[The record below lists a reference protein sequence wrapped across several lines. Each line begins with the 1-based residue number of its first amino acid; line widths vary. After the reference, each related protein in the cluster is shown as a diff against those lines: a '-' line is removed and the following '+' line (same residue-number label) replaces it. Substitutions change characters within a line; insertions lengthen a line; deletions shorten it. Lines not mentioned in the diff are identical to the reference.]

1 VDKVTS
7 YDNGN
12 YTCVPSYAIP
22 DWTRV
27 EILNGKN
34 VIAAMTLSRES
45 LLKWKKDK
53 YH

>member
-1 VDKVTS
+1 MTP

-27 EILNGKN
+27 EILNGNIPVKFCWRLEEGEMVN
-34 VIAAMTLSRES
+34 DV
-45 LLKWKKDK
+45 
-53 YH
+53 